1 MSNHHQAD
9 QTPTPRYK
17 PYKGPAGGWGALI
30 SVAQAWLTSDN
41 ALKNLRMM
49 LKTNQNGGFDC
60 PGCAWGDSPE
70 SGMVK
75 FCENGAKAVNWE
87 ATKRRVDAAFFAK
100 HSVTALLEQSDY
112 WLEYQGRLTEPMRYD
127 AETDRYTPISW
138 EAAFDL
144 VGKHL
149 FFFNF
154 TEMSEFYTS
163 GRASNEAAYLYQLFV
178 RAYGTNNF
186 PDCSNMCHEASG
198 VALAQSVGV
207 GKGTVT
213 FDDFEHADAIF
224 VWGQNPGTNHP
235 RMLEPLRE
243 AVKRGAQVVCINP
256 LKERGLERFQHPQ
269 HPLEMLTNGD
279 KPTNTAYFRP
289 ALGGDMA
296 ILRGMAKFL
305 LLWEREAQA
314 EGKEAV
320 FDHDFLNEHT
330 TNVLDYLGKI
340 DDTSWDEIVAQSG
353 LPLVEIEQA
362 ARMYAKGKNVIM
374 CWAMGITQHRHSVPT
389 IQEIANLMLLRGN
402 IGRPGA
408 GLCPVRG
415 HSNVQ
420 GDRTMGINERP
431 PVAFLDSLERRF
443 QFKVPR
449 DNGHNVVE
457 AIHAMLEGRSKVF
470 IGLGGNFAQATPDSP
485 RTFEAL
491 RNCDLTVQISTK
503 LNRSHLMHG
512 KDALILPCLGRTDID
527 IQAEGP
533 QAVTVEDSF
542 SMVHGS
548 NGQLQPLSKLMK
560 SEPAILAGIAAATLG
575 SKPVDWNWLVA
586 DYSRIRDLI
595 ADTIP
600 GFKDFNEK
608 IKNPGGFYLG
618 NSAGARRW
626 NTPSGRANFRPNIL
640 PKDLIH
646 ERTHATGRVPD
657 LIMQSMRS
665 HDQYNTTIYGLDD
678 RYRGVKGQRDVLF
691 VNEADIIRL
700 GFKPGQKADIVS
712 LWEDGRERRVK
723 GFTLLAFDI
732 PAGQAAAYYPEVNPL
747 VPLESTGDG
756 SHTPTS
762 KFVAIRLEAASNNGL
777 IMARSA

>member
-1 MSNHHQAD
+1 MSIHHQAD
-9 QTPTPRYK
+9 KTPTPRYK

-100 HSVTALLEQSDY
+100 YSVSALLEQSDY
-112 WLEYQGRLTEPMRYD
+112 WLEYQGRLTEPMRYN
-127 AETDRYTPISW
+127 AETDHYEPISW
-138 EAAFDL
+138 DAANSVIARHLLNLSSPNEA
-144 VGKHL
+144 
-149 FFFNF
+149 
-154 TEMSEFYTS
+154 EFYTS

-178 RAYGTNNF
+178 RAFGTNNF

-198 VALAQSVGV
+198 VALAQSIGV

-224 VWGQNPGTNHP
+224 VLGQNPGTNHP

-243 AVKRGAQVVCINP
+243 AVKRGAQVVCVNP

-279 KPTNTAYFRP
+279 RPTNTAYLRP

-296 ILRGMAKFL
+296 LLRGMAKFL
-305 LLWEREAQA
+305 LQWERDAQA
-314 EGKEAV
+314 AGEPAV
-320 FDHDFLNEHT
+320 FDHAFLNEHT
-330 TNVLDYLGKI
+330 AGILDYISSL
-340 DDTSWDEIVAQSG
+340 DDTSWEHIVEQSG
-353 LPLVEIEQA
+353 LTLVDIERA
-362 ARMYAKGKNVIM
+362 ARMYLKGKNVIM
-374 CWAMGITQHRHSVPT
+374 CWAMGITQHRHSVQT

-431 PVAFLDSLERRF
+431 PVAFLDALERRF
-443 QFKVPR
+443 NFKVPR
-449 DNGHNVVE
+449 ENGHNVVE
-457 AIHAMLEGRSKVF
+457 AIHAMLEGRAKVF

-485 RTFEAL
+485 RTAEAL

-512 KDALILPCLGRTDID
+512 KEALILPCLGRTDID
-527 IQAEGP
+527 HQAEGP

-542 SMVHGS
+542 SMVHAS
-548 NGQLQPLSKLMK
+548 NGQLKALSNQMR
-560 SEPAILAGIAAATLG
+560 SEPAIIAGIAAATLG
-575 SKPVDWNWLVA
+575 THPIDWNWIVA
-586 DYSRIRDLI
+586 DYGRIRELI

-600 GFKDFNEK
+600 GFKDFNTR
-608 IKNPGGFYLG
+608 IQNPGGFYLG
-618 NSAGARRW
+618 NSAGARQW
-626 NTPSGRANFRPNIL
+626 NTPTQRANFRINAL
-640 PKDLIH
+640 PQDLIDA
-646 ERTHATGRVPD
+646 RTRATGKLPD
-657 LIMQSMRS
+657 LILQSMRS

-700 GFKPGQKADIVS
+700 GFKPGQKVDIVS
-712 LWEDGRERRVK
+712 IWDDQHERRVK
-723 GFTLLAFDI
+723 NFTLLAFDI

-762 KFVAIRLEAASNNGL
+762 KFVAICLEAASPSRL
-777 IMARSA
+777 IMAKAS

>member
-1 MSNHHQAD
+1 MSTHHQAD
-9 QTPTPRYK
+9 KTPTPRYK
-17 PYKGPAGGWGALI
+17 PYTGPAGGWGALI

-70 SGMVK
+70 SGLVK

-100 HSVTALLEQSDY
+100 YSVSALLEQSDY
-112 WLEYQGRLTEPMRYD
+112 WLEYQGRLTEPMSYN
-127 AETDRYTPISW
+127 AETDHYTPISW
-138 EAAFDL
+138 DAAYGL
-144 VGKHL
+144 IAKHL
-149 FFFNF
+149 LNLSSPN
-154 TEMSEFYTS
+154 EAEFYTS

-178 RAYGTNNF
+178 RSFGTNNF

-198 VALAQSVGV
+198 VALAQSIGV

-224 VWGQNPGTNHP
+224 VLGQNPGTNHP

-243 AVKRGAQVVCINP
+243 AVKRGAQVVCVNP
-256 LKERGLERFQHPQ
+256 LKERGLERFQNPQ

-279 KPTNTAYFRP
+279 RPTNTAYLRP

-296 ILRGMAKFL
+296 LLRGMAKFL
-305 LLWEREAQA
+305 LQWERDALAAGEP
-314 EGKEAV
+314 AV
-320 FDHDFLNEHT
+320 FDHAFLNEHT
-330 TNVLDYLGKI
+330 SGVLDYISSL
-340 DDTSWDEIVAQSG
+340 DATSWEHIIEQSG
-353 LPLVEIEQA
+353 LTLVDIERA
-362 ARMYAKGKNVIM
+362 ARMYLKGKNVIM
-374 CWAMGITQHRHSVPT
+374 CWAMGITQHRHSVQT

-431 PVAFLDSLERRF
+431 PVAFLDALERRF
-443 QFKVPR
+443 KFKVPR
-449 DNGHNVVE
+449 ENGHNVVE
-457 AIHAMLEGRSKVF
+457 AIHAMLEGRAKVF

-485 RTFEAL
+485 RTAQAL

-512 KDALILPCLGRTDID
+512 KEALILPCLGRTDID

-542 SMVHGS
+542 SMVHAS
-548 NGQLQPLSKLMK
+548 NGQLKALSPKMH
-560 SEPAILAGIAAATLG
+560 SEPAIIAGIAAATLG
-575 SKPVDWNWLVA
+575 THPIDWSWVVA
-586 DYSRIRDLI
+586 DYGRIRDLI

-600 GFKDFNEK
+600 SFKDFNTRVQ
-608 IKNPGGFYLG
+608 NPGGFYLG
-618 NSAGARRW
+618 NSAGARQW
-626 NTPSGRANFRPNIL
+626 NTPTQRANFRINEL
-640 PKDLIH
+640 PQDLVDA
-646 ERTHATGRVPD
+646 RTRATGRLPD
-657 LIMQSMRS
+657 LILQSMRS

-700 GFKPGQKADIVS
+700 GFKPGQKVDIVS
-712 LWEDGRERRVK
+712 IWDDEHERRVK
-723 GFTLLAFDI
+723 NFTLLAFDI

-762 KFVAIRLEAASNNGL
+762 KFVAIYLEAASPSRL
-777 IMARSA
+777 IMAKAS

>member
-149 FFFNF
+149 NALPNPN
-154 TEMSEFYTS
+154 MAEFYTS

-305 LLWEREAQA
+305 LLWERQAQA

-330 TNVLDYLGKI
+330 ANVLDYLGQI

-431 PVAFLDSLERRF
+431 PVAFLDALERRF
-443 QFKVPR
+443 QFQVPR
-449 DNGHNVVE
+449 TNGHNVVE

-512 KDALILPCLGRTDID
+512 KNALILPCLGRTDID

-542 SMVHGS
+542 SMVHDS

-600 GFKDFNEK
+600 GFKDFNERLK
-608 IKNPGGFYLG
+608 HPGGFYLG

-646 ERTHATGRVPD
+646 ERTHATGHVPD

-762 KFVAIRLEAASNNGL
+762 KFVAIRLEAASDNGL

>member
-1 MSNHHQAD
+1 MHQQAD
-9 QTPTPRYK
+9 KTPTPRYK
-17 PYKGPAGGWGALI
+17 PYKGAAGGWGALI
-30 SVAQAWLTSDN
+30 SVTQAWLTSDN
-41 ALKNLRMM
+41 ALKNIRTM

-100 HSVTALLEQSDY
+100 HSVTSLLEQSDY
-112 WLEYQGRLTEPMRYD
+112 WLEYQGRLTEPMAYD
-127 AETDRYTPISW
+127 AETDRYVPISW
-138 EAAFDL
+138 EAAYAT
-144 VGKHL
+144 VARHL
-149 FFFNF
+149 LNL
-154 TEMSEFYTS
+154 SSPDQAEFYTS

-198 VALAQSVGV
+198 VALSQSVGV

-243 AVKRGAQVVCINP
+243 AVARGAQVVCVNP

-279 KPTNTAYFRP
+279 RPTNTAFFRP
-289 ALGGDMA
+289 GLGGDMA
-296 ILRGMAKFL
+296 MMRGMAKFL
-305 LLWEREAQA
+305 LQWERDAQA
-314 EGKEAV
+314 NKAPSV
-320 FDHDFLNEHT
+320 FDHDFLNAHTVSVLEYLAAVDATPWEH
-330 TNVLDYLGKI
+330 I
-340 DDTSWDEIVAQSG
+340 IEQSG
-353 LPLVEIEQA
+353 LTRDDIELA
-362 ARMYAKGKNVIM
+362 AHMYAKADKVIM
-374 CWAMGITQHRHSVPT
+374 CWAMGITQHRHSVAT

-431 PVAFLDSLERRF
+431 PAFFLDALEKRF
-443 QFKVPR
+443 QFSVPR
-449 DNGHNVVE
+449 HPGHNVVE
-457 AIHAMLEGRSKVF
+457 AIHAMIDGRAKVF
-470 IGLGGNFAQATPDSP
+470 IGLGGNFVQATPDSH
-485 RTFEAL
+485 RTAEAL

-503 LNRSHLMHG
+503 LNRSHLIHG
-512 KDALILPCLGRTDID
+512 KEALILPCLGRTDID
-527 IQAEGP
+527 MQAEGP

-542 SMVHGS
+542 SMVHDS
-548 NGQLQPLSKLMK
+548 NGQLQPLSRLMH
-560 SEPAILAGIAAATLG
+560 SEPGIIAGIAAATLG
-575 SKPVDWNWLVA
+575 SQPVDWKWLVA
-586 DYSRIRDLI
+586 DYDRIRELI

-600 GFKDFNEK
+600 GFKDFNERL
-608 IKNPGGFYLG
+608 KNPGGFYLG

-626 NTPSGRANFRPNIL
+626 ATASGRANFKPNAL
-640 PKDLIH
+640 PVDLIS
-646 ERTHATGRVPD
+646 ERVRATGQVPD
-657 LIMQSMRS
+657 LIMQSFRS

-678 RYRGVKGQRDVLF
+678 RYRGVRGQRDVVF
-691 VNEADIIRL
+691 ANEADIIRL
-700 GFKPGQKADIVS
+700 GYRPGQKVDLIS
-712 LWEDGRERRVK
+712 LWDDDRERRVK

-747 VPLESTGDG
+747 IPLESVGDG
-756 SHTPTS
+756 SSTPTS
-762 KFVAIRLEAASNNGL
+762 KFVAIRLEAAAES
-777 IMARSA
+777 ARIL

>member
-1 MSNHHQAD
+1 VSQHRQAD
-9 QTPTPRYK
+9 QKPVPRFK

-41 ALKNLRMM
+41 ALKNLRIM

-70 SGMVK
+70 KGMVM

-87 ATKRRVDAAFFAK
+87 ATKRRVDAKFFAK
-100 HSVTALLEQSDY
+100 HSVTSLLEQSDY
-112 WLEYQGRLTEPMRYD
+112 WLEYQGRLTEPMSYD
-127 AETDRYTPISW
+127 AETDRYKPISW
-138 EAAFDL
+138 DDAFAL
-144 VGKHL
+144 IARHL
-149 FFFNF
+149 NGL
-154 TEMSEFYTS
+154 SSPDQAEFYTS

-198 VALAQSVGV
+198 VALSQSVGV

-269 HPLEMLTNGD
+269 HPIEMLINGSE
-279 KPTNTAYFRP
+279 PTNTAFFRP

-296 ILRGMAKFL
+296 IMRGMAKFL
-305 LLWEREAQA
+305 LLWERDAQKT
-314 EGKEAV
+314 GDPAV
-320 FDHDFLNEHT
+320 FDHDFLNEHSV
-330 TNVLDYLGKI
+330 NVLDYLAVI
-340 DDTSWDEIVAQSG
+340 DDTPWEQIVEQSG
-353 LPLVEIEQA
+353 LSLVEIEQA
-362 ARMYAKGKNVIM
+362 ARMYVKGKNVIM
-374 CWAMGITQHRHSVPT
+374 CWAMGITQHRHSVAT

-431 PVAFLDSLERRF
+431 PVAFLDALERRF

-457 AIHAMLEGRSKVF
+457 AIHAMAEGRAKVF

-485 RTFEAL
+485 RTFQAL
-491 RNCDLTVQISTK
+491 QNCDLTVQISTK
-503 LNRSHLMHG
+503 LNRSHLTHG

-527 IQAEGP
+527 IQTQGP
-533 QAVTVEDSF
+533 QAITVEDSF
-542 SMVHGS
+542 SMVHAS
-548 NGQLQPLSKLMK
+548 NGQLQALSNQMR

-575 SKPVDWNWLVA
+575 SHPVDWNWLVA

-595 ADTIP
+595 AETIP

-618 NSAGARRW
+618 NSASARKW
-626 NTPSGRANFRPNIL
+626 NTASGRANFRSNAL
-640 PKDLIH
+640 PKDLVH
-646 ERTHATGRVPD
+646 ERTRATGVLPD

-665 HDQYNTTIYGLDD
+665 HDQYNTTIYGLND

-691 VNEADIIRL
+691 VNEADLIRL

-712 LWEDGRERRVK
+712 LWDDGVERRVK

-747 VPLESTGDG
+747 VPLESTGDD

-762 KFVAIRLEAASNNGL
+762 KFVAIRLEAASETGL

>member
-1 MSNHHQAD
+1 MSQHRQAD
-9 QTPTPRYK
+9 QTPVPRYK

-41 ALKNLRMM
+41 ALKNLRIM

-70 SGMVK
+70 KGMVM

-87 ATKRRVDAAFFAK
+87 ATKRRVDGKFFAK

-112 WLEYQGRLTEPMRYD
+112 WLEYQGRLTEPMSYD
-127 AETDRYTPISW
+127 AETDRYKPISW
-138 EAAFDL
+138 DDAFAL
-144 VGKHL
+144 IAKHL
-149 FFFNF
+149 NGL
-154 TEMSEFYTS
+154 SSPDQAEFYTS

-198 VALAQSVGV
+198 VALSQSVGV

-269 HPLEMLTNGD
+269 HPIEMLTNGD
-279 KPTNTAYFRP
+279 KPTNTAFFRP

-296 ILRGMAKFL
+296 IMRGMAKFL
-305 LLWEREAQA
+305 LLWERDAQKTGA
-314 EGKEAV
+314 PAV
-320 FDHDFLNEHT
+320 FDHDFLNEHSA
-330 TNVLDYLGKI
+330 NVLEYLAVI
-340 DDTSWDEIVAQSG
+340 DDTPWEQIVEQSG
-353 LPLVEIEQA
+353 LTLVEIEQA

-374 CWAMGITQHRHSVPT
+374 CWAMGITQHRHSVAT

-402 IGRPGA
+402 VGRPGA

-431 PVAFLDSLERRF
+431 PAAFLDALERRF

-449 DNGHNVVE
+449 HNGHNVVE
-457 AIHAMLEGRSKVF
+457 AIHAMAEGRAKVF

-485 RTFEAL
+485 RTFQAL
-491 RNCDLTVQISTK
+491 QNCDLTVQISTK
-503 LNRSHLMHG
+503 LNRSHLTHG

-527 IQAEGP
+527 IQNEGP
-533 QAVTVEDSF
+533 QAITVEDSF
-542 SMVHGS
+542 SMVHAS
-548 NGQLQPLSKLMK
+548 NGQLQPLSNQMR
-560 SEPAILAGIAAATLG
+560 SEPVILAGIAAATLG
-575 SKPVDWNWLVA
+575 SHPVDWNWLVA

-595 ADTIP
+595 AETIP
-600 GFKDFNEK
+600 GFTDFNEK
-608 IKNPGGFYLG
+608 VKNPGGFYLG
-618 NSAGARRW
+618 NSAGARKW
-626 NTPSGRANFRPNIL
+626 STASGRANFRPNAL
-640 PKDLIH
+640 PKDLVH
-646 ERTHATGRVPD
+646 ERTRATGVLPD

-665 HDQYNTTIYGLDD
+665 HDQYNTTIYGLND

-712 LWEDGRERRVK
+712 LWDDGVERRVK

-762 KFVAIRLEAASNNGL
+762 KFVAIRLEAASETGL

>member
-1 MSNHHQAD
+1 VSLHHQAD
-9 QTPTPRYK
+9 QKPVPRYK
-17 PYKGPAGGWGALI
+17 PYHGAAGGWGALR
-30 SVAQAWLTSDN
+30 SVAQAWIGSDN
-41 ALKNLRMM
+41 ALKNIRAL

-87 ATKRRVDAAFFAK
+87 ATKRRVDAAFFAR
-100 HSVTALLEQSDY
+100 HSVTSLLGQSDY
-112 WLEYQGRLTEPMRYD
+112 WLEYQGRLTEPMVYNPSN
-127 AETDRYTPISW
+127 DRYQPISW
-138 EAAFDL
+138 DNAFAL
-144 VGKHL
+144 IARHL
-149 FFFNF
+149 NGL
-154 TEMSEFYTS
+154 TSPDQAEFYTS

-198 VALAQSVGV
+198 VALGQSVGV

-243 AVKRGAQVVCINP
+243 AVKRGAQVVCVNP

-279 KPTNTAYFRP
+279 RPTNTAYFRP

-296 ILRGMAKFL
+296 LLRGMAKFL
-305 LLWEREAQA
+305 LQWEREAQA
-314 EGKEAV
+314 TGAPAV
-320 FDHDFLNEHT
+320 FDHAFIAEHT
-330 TNVLDYLGKI
+330 AAVEAYLEVVEAS
-340 DDTSWDEIVAQSG
+340 SWEQIVQQSG
-353 LPLVEIEQA
+353 LGLADIEQA
-362 ARMYAKGKNVIM
+362 ARMYARAEKVIM

-402 IGRPGA
+402 LGVPGA

-431 PVAFLDSLERRF
+431 PVALLDALERRF
-443 QFKVPR
+443 GFAVPR
-449 DNGHNVVE
+449 HNGHNTVE
-457 AIHAMLEGRSKVF
+457 AIRAMLDGKARVF
-470 IGLGGNFAQATPDSP
+470 IGLGGNFAQATPDTE
-485 RTFEAL
+485 RTAQAL
-491 RNCDLTVQISTK
+491 RNCELTVQISTK
-503 LNRSHLMHG
+503 LNRSHLIHG
-512 KDALILPCLGRTDID
+512 QQALILPCLGRTDID
-527 IQAEGP
+527 LQGEGP

-542 SMVHGS
+542 SMVHAS
-548 NGQLQPLSKLMK
+548 NGQLKPLSRQMR
-560 SEPAILAGIAAATLG
+560 SEPAVIAGIAAATLG
-575 SKPVDWNWLVA
+575 SKPVDWHWLVA
-586 DYSRIRDLI
+586 DYGRIRELI

-600 GFKDFNEK
+600 GFEGFNQRLQH
-608 IKNPGGFYLG
+608 PGGFYLG
-618 NSAGARRW
+618 NSAGQRQW
-626 NTPSGRANFRPNIL
+626 KTPSGRANFKANAL
-640 PKDLIH
+640 PDDLLH
-646 ERTHATGRVPD
+646 ESVRASGQVPD

-691 VNEADIIRL
+691 ANEADIIRL
-700 GFKPGQKADIVS
+700 GFNPGDKADIVS
-712 LWEDGRERRVK
+712 LWGDGRERRVK

-747 VPLESTGDG
+747 VPLESVGDG

-762 KFVAIRLEAASNNGL
+762 KFVAIRIEAASAT
-777 IMARSA
+777 ARII